1 MKGKIMNVIKK
12 VILFFVI
19 WLVFLASN
27 RKLAVNKEAGERTN
41 GIREKYVVATSFAI
55 IVALL
60 YMLVRPKVP
69 RSNVLGFTGKC
80 PVCDNALL
88 TRGTYCGEC
97 GSRV

>member
-1 MKGKIMNVIKK
+1 MNLIKK

-19 WLVFLASN
+19 WWVFLVSN
-27 RKLAVNKEAGERTN
+27 RKLSVIKESREEGN
-41 GIREKYVVATSFAI
+41 GIKKKYVAVTSFAI

-69 RSNVLGFTGKC
+69 KSSVLGFTGRC

-88 TRGTYCGEC
+88 TRESYCGEC

>member
-1 MKGKIMNVIKK
+1 M
-12 VILFFVI
+12 
-19 WLVFLASN
+19 SN
-27 RKLAVNKEAGERTN
+27 RKLSVIKESREEGN
-41 GIREKYVVATSFAI
+41 GIKKKYVAVTSFAI

-69 RSNVLGFTGKC
+69 KSSVLGFTGRC

-88 TRGTYCGEC
+88 TRESYCGEC